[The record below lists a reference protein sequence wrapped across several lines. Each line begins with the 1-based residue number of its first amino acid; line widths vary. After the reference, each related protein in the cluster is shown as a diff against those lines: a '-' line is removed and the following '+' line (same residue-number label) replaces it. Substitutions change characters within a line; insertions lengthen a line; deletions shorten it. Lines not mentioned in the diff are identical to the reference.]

1 MATLY
6 DRIQKIKGEGY
17 QEKYETGHQLYCGDA
32 YEVFQTNRV
41 EGKQDE
47 SKYLSYNIFSQIT
60 DTFSSLILFEKPRF
74 TFKNAQTQAYFDEFI
89 NNSFFE
95 KLKLL
100 LETNSYAGDA
110 VCYLN
115 IRKEKPEIVL
125 LPNERWIPLYDENRP
140 DLEAEAHCIEYR
152 VEEKDKTAIFV
163 YQIFDNE
170 NLTVGFQA
178 FKKENGVGV
187 QVPVPEQFLT
197 PKFKTKD
204 DLSYYRRIP
213 TPLFF
218 RFYNKKEV
226 GDYFGVSDYSN
237 SIVIKAEEINNQ
249 LELQQKVLI
258 ETADPIR
265 LVPKTLIQQT
275 IDQINKN
282 STFADTI
289 GFGLEAQSG
298 FFSAENNNENN
309 NNKNNNFKGL
319 NLQETMVANAI
330 VRKSKILPV
339 GIGEGTPEFISY
351 EPHTQKMEAFIEV
364 LKRMIYNEARLSP
377 VLFDKNVSVG
387 DLSGVALQRLI
398 QETIHKANDKIMNF
412 EVVLK
417 ELIFSL
423 CVLAEITPEIPTI
436 QWYDGIIDAKIDK
449 IDENERLF
457 LGGFIT
463 KKEAIKN
470 INGLT
475 DEQAD
480 QELLDIET
488 ENVVPLMT

>member
-1 MATLY
+1 MSLY

-17 QEKYETGHQLYCGDA
+17 REKYETGHKLYTGDA
-32 YEVFQTNRV
+32 HEVFQTNRV

-74 TFKNAQTQAYFDEFI
+74 TFKNAQTQAYFDEFV

-100 LETNSYAGDA
+100 LEINSYAGDA

-140 DLEAEAHCIEYR
+140 DLEAEAHCIEYH

-178 FKKENGVGV
+178 FKKESGEGV

-197 PKFKTKD
+197 PEYKTKD

-213 TPLFF
+213 TTFFF

-237 SIVIKAEEINNQ
+237 SIVTKAEEINNQ

-265 LVPKTLIQQT
+265 SVPKNLIEQT
-275 IDQINKN
+275 IAEMNKN
-282 STFADTI
+282 SVVAESL
-289 GFGLEAQSG
+289 GLANEAASG
-298 FFSAENNNENN
+298 FFGGNET
-309 NNKNNNFKGL
+309 NNNFKGL
-319 NLQETMVANAI
+319 TLQETMVASRIIRN
-330 VRKSKILPV
+330 SKIIPV
-339 GIGEGTPEFISY
+339 GIGEEKPEFTSY
-351 EPHTQKMEAFIEV
+351 EPHTQKMDAFIEV
-364 LKRMIYNEARLSP
+364 LKQMIYNEARLSP
-377 VLFDKNVSVG
+377 ILFDKNVSVG
-387 DLSGVALQRLI
+387 NLSGVALQRLI
-398 QETIHKANDKIMNF
+398 QETIHKAHDKIMNF

-417 ELIFSL
+417 ELIYSL
-423 CVLAEITPEIPTI
+423 CILAGIPAEIPTI
-436 QWYDGIIDAKIDK
+436 EWYDGIIDSKVEK
-449 IDENERLF
+449 IDENERLY

-463 KKEAIKN
+463 KKEAVKN

-480 QELLDIET
+480 QELLDIEA
-488 ENVVPLMT
+488 EQGFPNAS

>member
-17 QEKYETGHQLYCGDA
+17 REKYETGHELYCGDA
-32 YEVFQTNRV
+32 HEVFQTNRV

-74 TFKNAQTQAYFDEFI
+74 TFKNAQTQAYFDDFV
-89 NNSFFE
+89 NNSFYE

-100 LETNSYAGDA
+100 LEINSYAGDA

-140 DLEAEAHCIEYR
+140 DLEADAHCIEYH

-197 PKFKTKD
+197 HKFETKD

-213 TPLFF
+213 TTFFF
-218 RFYNKKEV
+218 RFYNKKQV

-237 SIVIKAEEINNQ
+237 SIIVKAEEINNQ

-298 FFSAENNNENN
+298 FFSTENTA
-309 NNKNNNFKGL
+309 KNSNFKGL

-339 GIGEGTPEFISY
+339 GIGEEKPEFISY
-351 EPHTQKMEAFIEV
+351 EPHTQKMDVFIEV
-364 LKRMIYNEARLSP
+364 LKQMIYNEARLSP
-377 VLFDKNVSVG
+377 ILFDKNVSVG
-387 DLSGVALQRLI
+387 NLSGVALQRLI
-398 QETIHKANDKIMNF
+398 QETIHKAHDKIMNL

-417 ELIFSL
+417 ELIYSL
-423 CVLAEITPEIPTI
+423 CILAGIPAEYPTI
-436 QWYDGIIDAKIDK
+436 EWYDGIVDSMIDK
-449 IDENERLF
+449 IDENERLY

-480 QELLDIET
+480 QKLANIEA
-488 ENVVPLMT
+488 EQGFPNAS